1 MSDMTALFHKY
12 EASAGFAQHINA
24 AVLQLKKQHFST
36 ADLPKPDEETLRG
49 ARCRLAE
56 VLLSLTERFPTADV
70 RTANA
75 EGIGATGTW
84 PARQE
89 AFFNG
94 EAVLIPEDVVER
106 IEAKHKSQLAYVV
119 EDLREASN
127 ALLSNA
133 PLGEKIL
140 GTLDEICDVADASA
154 SASFRR
160 LRRR

>member
-1 MSDMTALFHKY
+1 
-12 EASAGFAQHINA
+12 
-24 AVLQLKKQHFST
+24 
-36 ADLPKPDEETLRG
+36 
-49 ARCRLAE
+49 
-56 VLLSLTERFPTADV
+56 VLLSLTERLPTADV

-106 IEAKHKSQLAYVV
+106 IETKHKSQLAYFV

-133 PLGEKIL
+133 PLDEKIL
-140 GTLDEICDVADASA
+140 GTLAEKDDNGVGFPILFYERGSSA
-154 SASFRR
+154 
-160 LRRR
+160 